1 LSYGQMNMR
10 IRENSESENPKKKS
24 PTSGLF

>member
-1 LSYGQMNMR
+1 MNMR